1 MNNQK
6 PGEED
11 EKFLADIESGNP
23 DAVSDS
29 FDYFHD
35 NNLREQDVARVEL
48 AFWNSSDT
56 AIRKDIIRIMTCAGL
71 YASIH
76 ALIRIYITIK
86 DPALSFAAG
95 AAIVEMARE
104 QPDSWDYLRN
114 IVPGPIMDDI
124 VYNGM

>member
-1 MNNQK
+1 
-6 PGEED
+6 
-11 EKFLADIESGNP
+11 
-23 DAVSDS
+23 
-29 FDYFHD
+29 
-35 NNLREQDVARVEL
+35 
-48 AFWNSSDT
+48 
-56 AIRKDIIRIMTCAGL
+56 MTCAGL